1 LCIYEIIDFRGITPP
16 LTELN
21 PARSRAPG
29 DDKSSTVSCVTKW
42 SDSSVVAWRSKKSL
56 VGIAKEIDEHLL
68 KAAASRSDVVTLLD
82 SAGGR
87 PEPVELEAKK
97 GNMFPN

>member
-1 LCIYEIIDFRGITPP
+1 
-16 LTELN
+16 
-21 PARSRAPG
+21 
-29 DDKSSTVSCVTKW
+29 
-42 SDSSVVAWRSKKSL
+42 VVAWRSKKSL